1 MWFKSLFQWPFQRCR
16 QTDYRQSVWK
26 KCKKLSSGNEC
37 SGQSRV
43 LKAFVRCTRHQGCR
57 KQRGV
62 RAPQWTS
69 SLWSLV
75 RYAFQSRTSFGPPPF
90 LSLHFNVNRPI
101 EWLQLPHQKDSAA
114 KGPSHWDSAEPRFPT
129 PTHHKKS
136 RVAAS
141 SRRKCSSI

>member
-1 MWFKSLFQWPFQRCR
+1 MCALNVSFQWAFQKLWKVC
-16 QTDYRQSVWK
+16 VKK
-26 KCKKLSSGNEC
+26 KCKKLSSGNEHC
-37 SGQSRV
+37 GQSRV

-75 RYAFQSRTSFGPPPF
+75 RYAFQSRTGFGPPPF
-90 LSLHFNVNRPI
+90 LSLHFNVNRLI

-114 KGPSHWDSAEPRFPT
+114 KGPSHWDSAEPRFPPHT
-129 PTHHKKS
+129 SQEEPS
-136 RVAAS
+136 GSPQEVFFNLENGPM
-141 SRRKCSSI
+141 